1 MDSKTDFVFYR
12 DEKNNV
18 FSGGYRINNMFKDLD
33 IPVVQQKGGSSLV
46 IPMGLFYTKND
57 FPINEYEINQRG
69 GEIDDGLFNKL
80 LELSMKDEI
89 NGCLYE
95 TEDPNGLYNK
105 LLLLLSNEEH
115 LNKLTI
121 GAKKTDISKWSL
133 KYMGKNIDDLY
144 NSRLVI
150 K

>member
-57 FPINEYEINQRG
+57 LPINEYEINQRG

-89 NGCLYE
+89 N
-95 TEDPNGLYNK
+95 TNI
-105 LLLLLSNEEH
+105 H
-115 LNKLTI
+115 
-121 GAKKTDISKWSL
+121 KKTRKKKETNTSRRTR
-133 KYMGKNIDDLY
+133 KN
-144 NSRLVI
+144 R
-150 K
+150 

>member
-1 MDSKTDFVFYR
+1 MDRKTDFVFYR

-46 IPMGLFYTKND
+46 IPMGLFYAKND
-57 FPINEYEINQRG
+57 IPINKYEINQKG

-89 NGCLYE
+89 N
-95 TEDPNGLYNK
+95 TNI
-105 LLLLLSNEEH
+105 H
-115 LNKLTI
+115 
-121 GAKKTDISKWSL
+121 KKTRKKKETNTSRRTR
-133 KYMGKNIDDLY
+133 KN
-144 NSRLVI
+144 R
-150 K
+150 

>member
-1 MDSKTDFVFYR
+1 MDRKTDFVFYR

-33 IPVVQQKGGSSLV
+33 IPAVQQKGGSSLV

-57 FPINEYEINQRG
+57 LPINEYEINQRG

-89 NGCLYE
+89 N
-95 TEDPNGLYNK
+95 TNI
-105 LLLLLSNEEH
+105 H
-115 LNKLTI
+115 
-121 GAKKTDISKWSL
+121 KKTRKKKETNTSRRTR
-133 KYMGKNIDDLY
+133 KN
-144 NSRLVI
+144 R
-150 K
+150 

>member
-1 MDSKTDFVFYR
+1 MDRKTDFVFYR

-57 FPINEYEINQRG
+57 LPINEYEINQKG

-89 NGCLYE
+89 N
-95 TEDPNGLYNK
+95 TNI
-105 LLLLLSNEEH
+105 H
-115 LNKLTI
+115 
-121 GAKKTDISKWSL
+121 KKTRKKKETNTSRRTR
-133 KYMGKNIDDLY
+133 KN
-144 NSRLVI
+144 R
-150 K
+150 

>member
-80 LELSMKDEI
+80 L
-89 NGCLYE
+89 
-95 TEDPNGLYNK
+95 
-105 LLLLLSNEEH
+105 
-115 LNKLTI
+115 
-121 GAKKTDISKWSL
+121 
-133 KYMGKNIDDLY
+133 
-144 NSRLVI
+144 
-150 K
+150 

>member
-1 MDSKTDFVFYR
+1 MNRKTDFVFYR

-18 FSGGYRINNMFKDLD
+18 FSGGYRINNMFKNLD

-57 FPINEYEINQRG
+57 IPESERAIEINQKG

-89 NGCLYE
+89 N
-95 TEDPNGLYNK
+95 TNI
-105 LLLLLSNEEH
+105 H
-115 LNKLTI
+115 
-121 GAKKTDISKWSL
+121 KKTRKKRQINTSRRTRKKKSK
-133 KYMGKNIDDLY
+133 
-144 NSRLVI
+144 
-150 K
+150 